1 MLLQKERRVRTRQ
14 LSLGDRDVR
23 HPSRNGFS
31 VFFGIALL
39 AFFATPAHA
48 QDDGG
53 GVLGICAGWMDMP
66 PLSVNLLS
74 SDCEVLGDDSPVS
87 MALTSNTSPHFYI
100 WSNDSEHI
108 VHDVSIA
115 VIVPGDVAGTLNFSV
130 NFMQAS
136 TSTNL
141 TFNSMSV
148 GGQTFVENDRLLQEV
163 FGLTTFNPGT
173 DYTYNNFQ
181 GVSTISDPG
190 EYTAYFI
197 PTFGSGIDLDTAD
210 INSAIQVWFGGDALP
225 AGTMIVAIGFDE
237 FGAAVWLM
245 PLTVGLQVVPEPGSL
260 ILLGAGLLGLA
271 GFARRKRNRPS

>member
-1 MLLQKERRVRTRQ
+1 M
-14 LSLGDRDVR
+14 R
-23 HPSRNGFS
+23 HPSRNVLS
-31 VFFGIALL
+31 VFCGIALL

-74 SDCEVLGDDSPVS
+74 SDCEILGDDSPVS
-87 MALTSNTSPHFYI
+87 MALTSNTSPHFNI
-100 WSNDSEHI
+100 WSNDAEHI

-115 VIVPGDVAGTLNFSV
+115 VVVPGDVAGTLSFTV
-130 NFMQAS
+130 QFMQ
-136 TSTNL
+136 TSTATDFTL
-141 TFNSMSV
+141 TSGVDFF
-148 GGQTFVENDRLLQEV
+148 GQTFIENDRLLADV
-163 FGLTTFNPGT
+163 FNLNPLNQGT

-181 GVSTISDPG
+181 GVSIIPDPG
-190 EYTAYFI
+190 ERTAYLI
-197 PTFGSGIDLDTAD
+197 PAFPSGLDIDTAD
-210 INSAIQVWFGGDALP
+210 ITSTIQVWFGGDALP
-225 AGTMIVAIGFDE
+225 TGTMIVAIGFDE
-237 FGAAVWLM
+237 SGNVVWLT

>member
-1 MLLQKERRVRTRQ
+1 MAE
-14 LSLGDRDVR
+14 
-23 HPSRNGFS
+23 
-31 VFFGIALL
+31 
-39 AFFATPAHA
+39 
-48 QDDGG
+48 
-53 GVLGICAGWMDMP
+53 P

-87 MALTSNTSPHFYI
+87 MALTTNTSPHFYI
-100 WSNDSEHI
+100 WSNDAEHI

-115 VIVPGDVAGTLNFSV
+115 VIVPGDVAGTLNFTV

-136 TSTNL
+136 TSTNI
-141 TFNSMSV
+141 TVSSMV
-148 GGQTFVENDRLLQEV
+148 DFAGQSFVENDRLLQEV
-163 FGLTTFNPGT
+163 FSLTTFNQGT
-173 DYTYNNFQ
+173 DYTYNNIQ
-181 GVSTISDPG
+181 GVSTEPDPG
-190 EYTAYFI
+190 VRTAYFI
-197 PTFGSGIDLDTAD
+197 PDFGSGIDLDTAD

-225 AGTMIVAIGFDE
+225 AGTIIVAIGFDE